1 MSFELSELRV
11 IPAAEDAVLV
21 EYPSLEAVLAH
32 YAGLRT
38 SAIYGVRELV
48 PAARTIAIYFH
59 PALITPSELAAAVR
73 SVDPME
79 VGQRDSAPVEIEVL
93 YDGEDL
99 AEVSDLLGVSTE
111 ELVARHQAAAWRVAF
126 VGFAPGFAYCVGDD
140 ELFSATPRRTT
151 PRPRIPA
158 GSVGLAAN
166 FSAVYPGES
175 PGGWQLIGRT
185 AAPMWDVTR
194 EKPALLGPGD
204 TVKYRAVREAIRIPA
219 PAPETPSE
227 PERYLEVINPGVQL
241 VIEDFGREGLLDVGV
256 AASGAADRGSLAAAN
271 HAVGNEMNAPAIE
284 ISGGGVELLSHAR
297 CEIAVAGAR
306 GEMKVTEAETGYSFP
321 LRPGMPA
328 AIEPGDSISIG
339 WFSCGLRTY
348 LAVRGGLDVAP
359 VLGSC
364 SRDTLA
370 GLGPEPLL
378 AGTKIALAD
387 GARGVVVDQP
397 IPGTDLPDADIVTL
411 ELDLG
416 PRTDW
421 FSAEALKTLTAQTW
435 EVTPQSD
442 RVGIRLEAETPLERS
457 RTEEL
462 KSEGVVTGAVQ
473 VPNSGQPVIF
483 LADHPLTGGYPVIG
497 SLAREDLDVASQ
509 LKPGSG
515 IRFRVRTPFR
525 EY

>member
-1 MSFELSELRV
+1 M
-11 IPAAEDAVLV
+11 
-21 EYPSLEAVLAH
+21 
-32 YAGLRT
+32 
-38 SAIYGVRELV
+38 
-48 PAARTIAIYFH
+48 
-59 PALITPSELAAAVR
+59 
-73 SVDPME
+73 
-79 VGQRDSAPVEIEVL
+79 
-93 YDGEDL
+93 
-99 AEVSDLLGVSTE
+99 
-111 ELVARHQAAAWRVAF
+111 
-126 VGFAPGFAYCVGDD
+126 
-140 ELFSATPRRTT
+140 
-151 PRPRIPA
+151 
-158 GSVGLAAN
+158 
-166 FSAVYPGES
+166 
-175 PGGWQLIGRT
+175 
-185 AAPMWDVTR
+185 
-194 EKPALLGPGD
+194 
-204 TVKYRAVREAIRIPA
+204 
-219 PAPETPSE
+219 
-227 PERYLEVINPGVQL
+227 
-241 VIEDFGREGLLDVGV
+241 
-256 AASGAADRGSLAAAN
+256 
-271 HAVGNEMNAPAIE
+271 
-284 ISGGGVELLSHAR
+284 
-297 CEIAVAGAR
+297 
-306 GEMKVTEAETGYSFP
+306 
-321 LRPGMPA
+321 
-328 AIEPGDSISIG
+328 
-339 WFSCGLRTY
+339 
-348 LAVRGGLDVAP
+348 RGGLDVAP